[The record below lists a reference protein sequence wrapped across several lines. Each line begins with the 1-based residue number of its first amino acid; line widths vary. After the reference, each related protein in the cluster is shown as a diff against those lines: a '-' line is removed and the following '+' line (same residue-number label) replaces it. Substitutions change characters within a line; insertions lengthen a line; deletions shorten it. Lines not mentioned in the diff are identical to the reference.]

1 MKIVTTAALIAASL
15 IISTQSTFAR
25 GKYPDLG
32 SVKVDGD
39 FHDYIIPWTDG
50 AKYMGKIA
58 LIETKEGLAVCG
70 AGYLKGGIQKHIND
84 QMLTSTYIKNN
95 GKIIIENFRYFTHY
109 RDKNAFKNASAKC
122 KLTKLRRALKDSDDL
137 KFGQRTTT
145 FYD

>member
-1 MKIVTTAALIAASL
+1 MALVAASL
-15 IISTQSTFAR
+15 LISTQSTFAR
-25 GKYPDLG
+25 GKYPDVG
-32 SVKVDGD
+32 SIKVDGD

-50 AKYMGKIA
+50 AEYVGKIA
-58 LIETKEGLAVCG
+58 LIETKQGLALCG

-109 RDKNAFKNASAKC
+109 KSKTNFKNASAKC
-122 KLTKLRRALKDSDDL
+122 KLTKLRRGLQDSDNL
-137 KFGQRTTT
+137 KFGQRTRT